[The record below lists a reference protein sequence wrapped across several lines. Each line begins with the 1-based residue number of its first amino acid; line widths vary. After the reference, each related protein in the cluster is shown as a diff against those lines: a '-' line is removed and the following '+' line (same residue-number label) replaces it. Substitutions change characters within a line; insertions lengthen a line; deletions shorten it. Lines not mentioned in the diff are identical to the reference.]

1 MGADLELILGLFS
14 SGGLRRLDRAAF
26 LHVLG
31 IAVLVLASVIFI
43 NPSCFAFHL
52 TLEWDPNVEEDL
64 AGYIVYY
71 GTASR
76 NYKYDV
82 DIGDQTSCTISGLAE
97 GKRYY
102 FAVTA
107 YDEEGNE
114 STFSREV
121 VYPSIPEAETS
132 GASGASGGGG
142 GGGGCFVT
150 SAADGRWSMGHL
162 VTFAGVL
169 LAGILGLMIYR
180 RVRPGLTF
188 GRFN

>member
-1 MGADLELILGLFS
+1 M
-14 SGGLRRLDRAAF
+14 
-26 LHVLG
+26 LG
-31 IAVLVLASVIFI
+31 IAVLVLASVLFI
-43 NPSCFAFHL
+43 HPSCFAFHL
-52 TLEWDPNVEEDL
+52 TLKWDPNVEEDL

-76 NYKYDV
+76 NYRYDV
-82 DIGDQTSCTISGLAE
+82 DIGDRTSCTISGLDE

-114 STFSREV
+114 SPFSREV
-121 VYPSIPEAETS
+121 TYLSIPEAETPGGS

-150 SAADGRWSMGHL
+150 SAADGRWAMGHL
-162 VTFAGVL
+162 ATFAGVL
-169 LAGILGLMIYR
+169 LAGVLGLMIYR